1 MAGDDIAYLS
11 ADELTS
17 AYRSGKL
24 SPVEMAE
31 ALFARLAALQPKLN
45 AFCVVDRDGALAA
58 ARASEARWRA
68 GAPLSPLDGVPAT
81 IKDLMLTRGLPTLR
95 GSHLIDPN
103 QDWPEDS
110 PAVARLKEAGAVIL
124 GKTTTPE
131 FGWIAVG
138 DSPLTGITRNPWNLA
153 RTPGWQQR
161 EQRRRPARRGSA
173 SSTSAATGAGSIR
186 VPACFS
192 GVFGI
197 KPTFGRVPAY
207 PPSPMGLL
215 SHHGPICR
223 SVADAAAMLDAIGR
237 PDPRDPF
244 WLPAPDGSFLDGIG
258 AGVKGWKIAYSPD
271 LGYARVDPEI
281 AACVADAAR
290 QFAALGAHVEEIG
303 KIFDSPREALLT
315 LWGAGAARIV
325 AGIPA
330 ERLKQCDPGFVVV
343 CETGAKIDAVDYV
356 GADLQRT
363 ALGRTMGAFHEK
375 YDLLLTPMMP
385 VPALPVGEDL
395 NSPDDKHWV
404 DWSPFSYPFN
414 MTRQPAASIPC
425 GLTRDGLPIGLQIV
439 GKLHADDKACCA
451 PPGPSRRPSRCAVRR
466 SEERHARVKKPWAQ
480 DHRHRRARR
489 RRHQNHSGRS
499 QGL

>member
-1 MAGDDIAYLS
+1 
-11 ADELTS
+11 
-17 AYRSGKL
+17 
-24 SPVEMAE
+24 
-31 ALFARLAALQPKLN
+31 
-45 AFCVVDRDGALAA
+45 
-58 ARASEARWRA
+58 
-68 GAPLSPLDGVPAT
+68 VPAT

-103 QDWPEDS
+103 QDWSEDS

-153 RTPGWQQR
+153 RTPG
-161 EQRRRPARRGSA
+161 GS
-173 SSTSAATGAGSIR
+173 SAGAAAACAAGIGVLNLGSDGAGSIR
-186 VPACFS
+186 IPACFS

-223 SVADAAAMLDAIGR
+223 GVADAAAMLDAIGR
-237 PDPRDPF
+237 PDPRDPY
-244 WLPAPDGSFLDGIG
+244 WLPPPAHPFADNIEG
-258 AGVKGWKIAYSPD
+258 GVKGWKIAFSPD
-271 LGYARVDPEI
+271 LGYAKVQPEI
-281 AACVADAAR
+281 AAAVAAAAK
-290 QFAALGAHVEEIG
+290 QFEALGAHVEQVG

-330 ERLKQCDPGFVVV
+330 DRLKQCDPGFVAVA
-343 CETGAKIDAVDYV
+343 EAGAKIAAVDYL
-356 GADLQRT
+356 GADLARV
-363 ALGRTMGAFHEK
+363 ALGKTMGEFHEK

-395 NSPDDKHWV
+395 SDPATETHWV

-425 GLTRDGLPIGLQIV
+425 GLTPSGPNGDGLPIGLQIV
-439 GKLHADDKACCA
+439 GALHADAKVLRAA
-451 PPGPSRRPSRCAVRR
+451 RAFETTQPTRRP
-466 SEERHARVKKPWAQ
+466 PI
-480 DHRHRRARR
+480 
-489 RRHQNHSGRS
+489 
-499 QGL
+499 

>member
-11 ADELTS
+11 AGEL
-17 AYRSGKL
+17 AGRYRAGKL
-24 SPVEMAE
+24 SPVEAAE
-31 ALFARLAALQPKLN
+31 ALFARLDDLQPKLN
-45 AFCVVDRDGALAA
+45 AFCVVDRDGALEA

-68 GAPLSPLDGVPAT
+68 GQPLSPTDGVPAT

-95 GSHLIDPN
+95 GSRLIDPN
-103 QDWPEDS
+103 QDWSEDS

-138 DSPLTGITRNPWNLA
+138 DSPLTGITRNPWNLE
-153 RTPGWQQR
+153 RTPG
-161 EQRRRPARRGSA
+161 GS
-173 SSTSAATGAGSIR
+173 SAGAAAACAAGIGVLNLGSDGAGSIR
-186 VPACFS
+186 IPSCFS

-197 KPTFGRVPAY
+197 KPSFGRVPAY

-223 SVADAAAMLDAIGR
+223 SVADAAVMLDAIAR
-237 PDPRDPF
+237 PDPRDPY
-244 WLPAPDGSFLDGIG
+244 WLPAPDASFLDGLDG
-258 AGVKGWKIAYSPD
+258 GVKGWKIAFSPD
-271 LGYARVDPEI
+271 LGYAKVDPEI
-281 AACVADAAR
+281 AASVAAAAR
-290 QFAALGAHVEEIG
+290 QFAALGAHVEEVG

-330 ERLKQCDPGFVVV
+330 ERLKQCDPGFVAVA
-343 CETGAKIDAVDYV
+343 EAGAKIGGVDYL
-356 GADLQRT
+356 GADLERT
-363 ALGRTMGAFHEK
+363 ALGRTMGAFHES

-395 NSPDDKHWV
+395 NDPESETHWV

-425 GLTRDGLPIGLQIV
+425 GLTSDGLPIGLQIV
-439 GKLHADDKACCA
+439 GPLHADAKVLRAA
-451 PPGPSRRPSRCAVRR
+451 RAFEATQPVRRP
-466 SEERHARVKKPWAQ
+466 PI
-480 DHRHRRARR
+480 
-489 RRHQNHSGRS
+489 
-499 QGL
+499 

>member
-1 MAGDDIAYLS
+1 MAGEDIAYLS
-11 ADELTS
+11 AAELAS

-24 SPVEMAE
+24 SPVEVAE
-31 ALFARLAALQPKLN
+31 ALFARLDALQPKLN
-45 AFCVVDRDGALAA
+45 AFCVVDRDGAMEA

-68 GAPLSPLDGVPAT
+68 GKPLSPVDGVPAT

-103 QDWPEDS
+103 QDWSEDS

-138 DSPLTGITRNPWNLA
+138 DSPLTGITRNPWNPE
-153 RTPGWQQR
+153 RTPG
-161 EQRRRPARRGSA
+161 GS
-173 SSTSAATGAGSIR
+173 SAGAAAACAAGIGVLNLGSDGAGSIR
-186 VPACFS
+186 IPSCFS

-215 SHHGPICR
+215 SHHGPLCR
-223 SVADAAAMLDAIGR
+223 SVADAAAMLDLIGR
-237 PDPRDPF
+237 PDPRDPY
-244 WLPAPDGSFLDGIG
+244 WLPPPETSFLDGIEG
-258 AGVKGWKIAYSPD
+258 GVRGWRVAYSPD
-271 LGYARVDPEI
+271 LGYAKVDPEI
-281 AACVADAAR
+281 ADCVAQAAR
-290 QFAALGAHVEEIG
+290 QFEALGAHVDEID

-315 LWGAGAARIV
+315 LWGAGAARII
-325 AGIPA
+325 AGISA
-330 ERLKQCDPGFVVV
+330 ERLRQCDPGFVAVA
-343 CETGAKIDAVDYV
+343 EAGAKIGAVDYL
-356 GADLQRT
+356 GADLART
-363 ALGRTMGAFHEK
+363 ALGRTMGAFHET

-395 NSPDDKHWV
+395 NSPDDKHWI

-425 GLTRDGLPIGLQIV
+425 GLTNSGLPIGLQIV
-439 GKLHADDKACCA
+439 GELHADAKVLRAA
-451 PPGPSRRPSRCAVRR
+451 RAFETTQPVRRP
-466 SEERHARVKKPWAQ
+466 PI
-480 DHRHRRARR
+480 
-489 RRHQNHSGRS
+489 
-499 QGL
+499 

>member
-11 ADELTS
+11 AAELG
-17 AYRSGKL
+17 ALYRSGTL
-24 SPVEMAE
+24 SPVQVTE
-31 ALFARLAALQPKLN
+31 ALFARLDDLQPKLN
-45 AFCVVDRDGALAA
+45 AFCVVDGDGARAA

-81 IKDLMLTRGLPTLR
+81 VKDLMLTRGLPTLR

-103 QDWPEDS
+103 QDWSEDS
-110 PAVARLKEAGAVIL
+110 PVVARLKEAGAVIL

-138 DSPLTGITRNPWNLA
+138 DSPLTGITRNPWNLD
-153 RTPGWQQR
+153 RTPG
-161 EQRRRPARRGSA
+161 GS
-173 SSTSAATGAGSIR
+173 SAGAAAACAAGIGVLNLGSDGAGSIR
-186 VPACFS
+186 IPACFS
-192 GVFGI
+192 GVFGL

-215 SHHGPICR
+215 SHHGPMCR
-223 SVADAAAMLDAIGR
+223 SVSDAAAMLNVLSR

-244 WLPAPDGSFLDGIG
+244 ALPPPDGDFRDGLDD
-258 AGVKGWKIAYSPD
+258 GVEGWRIAFSPD

-281 AACVADAAR
+281 AAAVAAAAR
-290 QFAALGAHVEEIG
+290 QFEALGAHVEQVG
-303 KIFDSPREALLT
+303 KIFDSPRAALLT

-325 AGIPA
+325 AGIPP
-330 ERLKQCDPGFVVV
+330 EKLKRCDPGFLAVA
-343 CETGAKIDAVDYV
+343 EAGARIDAVEYL
-356 GADLQRT
+356 GADLVRT
-363 ALGRTMGAFHEK
+363 ALGRTTGEFHER

-395 NSPDDKHWV
+395 NDPATEEHWV

-425 GLTRDGLPIGLQIV
+425 GLTGTGLPIGLQIV
-439 GKLHADDKACCA
+439 GALHADAKVLLAA
-451 PPGPSRRPSRCAVRR
+451 RAFEATQPIRRP
-466 SEERHARVKKPWAQ
+466 PI
-480 DHRHRRARR
+480 
-489 RRHQNHSGRS
+489 
-499 QGL
+499 